1 MALGA
6 ANSALAASIA
16 IIVPFIVV
24 PIVSAFTP
32 KVDKEVIDK
41 AFQ

>member
-1 MALGA
+1 
-6 ANSALAASIA
+6 
-16 IIVPFIVV
+16 VPFIVV